1 MNMKPEPI
9 LPKIA
14 VLLLLSLCILHR
26 NGAVASASDSIIAPP
41 NFLELHL
48 PLRHAETL
56 VYPWQ
61 MLGGAPAITDFDGD
75 DKADVAIG
83 RLIGNQY
90 GIVVHLSSRPGVTF
104 LRSSASLAGFTLV
117 ACDINKDSFQDIIVT
132 SPTAPHPLAVWLG
145 NGKGGFTAADQ
156 ARFENAFGFDTSPKY
171 GSCIFLFQLNLL
183 TGPSRPVC
191 EKPDLAFGDSGPGRN
206 GFITWKSI
214 LHPLRNDHFLLTPR
228 SPPTYLPI

>member
-14 VLLLLSLCILHR
+14 VLLLLSLCILHW
-26 NGAVASASDSIIAPP
+26 NGALASGSNSSATPP
-41 NFLELHL
+41 FSLDL
-48 PLRHAETL
+48 PLPLAHEEAL
-56 VYPWQ
+56 VNPWQ

-90 GIVVHLSSRPGVTF
+90 GIVIHLSSRPGVTV
-104 LRSSASLAGFTLV
+104 LRSSASLAGFTLL
-117 ACDINKDSFQDIIVT
+117 ACDINKDSFPDIVVT

-145 NGKGGFTAADQ
+145 DGKGGFTAADQ
-156 ARFENAFGFDTSPKY
+156 ERFENDFGFNSSPKY
-171 GSCIFLFQLNLL
+171 GSRSFPFQQNLL

-191 EKPDLAFGDSGPGRN
+191 EKPVLAFGDSGPERN

-214 LHPLRNDHFLLTPR
+214 LHPLRNDHFSLTPR
-228 SPPTYLPI
+228 SPPIYLSI